1 MIMLARTEYELA
13 AIALVII
20 GFGTAIG
27 ADDAVHE
34 DGGSWLL
41 GDSHIQRELIRL
53 KLGLTTVGT
62 FGGTRLKV
70 SVGTTENQSG

>member
-27 ADDAVHE
+27 AYDAVRE
-34 DGGSWLL
+34 DGNSWLL
-41 GDSHIQRELIRL
+41 GDSHIQRELMSLIRL
-53 KLGLTTVGT
+53 K
-62 FGGTRLKV
+62 
-70 SVGTTENQSG
+70 NWD